1 MKQILNYFKTF
12 NKVILSEKIPF
23 LYTLFLPAGLFIFNN
38 YKSLGQNIPVS
49 HLLLQTVNY
58 VGYIIVIAALNGIG
72 MQLVNFRDSG
82 FLKTYTM
89 ISGGD
94 KKYPILGLFLSEM
107 LFGYL
112 CTIIF
117 ALVVAVFSIKN
128 VLLILAFYTITYL
141 IAATPVML
149 ASVVIGSFNIKMNT
163 LGTGINIALFFL
175 IWLSASRPTTNNLLM
190 EIIYGLDPV
199 DYVTQVLI
207 AGNNLLFTQNQFVFQ
222 ALSVGVLLIIFM
234 IIGIWAIPRVKL
246 NSIMMRN

>member
-1 MKQILNYFKTF
+1 M
-12 NKVILSEKIPF
+12 
-23 LYTLFLPAGLFIFNN
+23 
-38 YKSLGQNIPVS
+38 
-49 HLLLQTVNY
+49 
-58 VGYIIVIAALNGIG
+58 
-72 MQLVNFRDSG
+72 NFRDSG

-141 IAATPVML
+141 IVATPVML